1 VSETDGHMGAHRD
14 ILLTLD
20 SRLENVALAG
30 RASYALGAEA
40 GLDTSACEVL
50 ELCVVEAVTN
60 AIVHAYGGAP
70 GHEVRLHVSL
80 FEERLELRVMDGGTP
95 MPAGLLERPEP
106 ELPEDPLELAESGRG
121 LFILRSFFDT
131 LGYVSDAR
139 GNVLTLVKR
148 LTGPS

>member
-1 VSETDGHMGAHRD
+1 MGAHRD

-30 RASYALGAEA
+30 RAAYGLGAEA
-40 GLDTSACEVL
+40 GLEPSDCDLL

-60 AIVHAYGGAP
+60 AVVHAYGGAP
-70 GHEVRLHVSL
+70 GHEVRLHVSVY
-80 FEERLELRVMDGGTP
+80 EDRLELQVMERGSP
-95 MPAGLLERPEP
+95 MPPGLLERPEP
-106 ELPEDPLELAESGRG
+106 ELPEEISELAENGRG

-131 LGYVSDAR
+131 LDYVSDAR

-148 LTGPS
+148 VPPLRAPS